1 MICRFLSLSL
11 SVCFIAL
18 SAPPTASAQSD
29 DYSDIDRQIKREN
42 RDRERRTND
51 YSDLDRQIERDD
63 YSYSDSRRTSPY
75 YDTYFTVG
83 GAAVFAGDS
92 DLTQFD
98 GVATNGEA
106 TLEFDTD
113 YGIFGTFGGKS
124 GAFRTEGELYY
135 RDLQV
140 DRIDSPIGDLL
151 LSGGQI
157 DAISS
162 MFNVYYDTPI
172 TDRLEIFVGGGL
184 GIVFLSGDFTAGAP
198 GVGAL
203 FLSGDS
209 VEFAYQGMFGLATRV
224 ADNVYLTAGYRI
236 FSFTDPDFDGNE
248 YDAPLV
254 QSVDLGLRFTF

>member
-11 SVCFIAL
+11 SLAAAL
-18 SAPPTASAQSD
+18 TASAQSD
-29 DYSDIDRQIKREN
+29 DYSDIDRQIQREN
-42 RDRERRTND
+42 RERRNYD
-51 YSDLDRQIERDD
+51 YSDLDRQIERDEYA
-63 YSYSDSRRTSPY
+63 YSESRRTSPY

-92 DLTQFD
+92 DLTQFN
-98 GVATNGEA
+98 GVATNGAA

-113 YGIFGTFGGKS
+113 YGIFGTLGNKS
-124 GAFRTEGELYY
+124 GAFRTEGEFYY

-140 DRIDSPIGDLL
+140 DSIDSPAGDLL

-157 DAISS
+157 EAISS
-162 MFNVYYDTPI
+162 MFNVYYDAPI
-172 TDRLEIFVGGGL
+172 TDRLELFVGGGL
-184 GIVFLSGDFTAGAP
+184 GVVFISGDFTAGGP
-198 GVGAL
+198 GIGSI

-209 VEFAYQGMFGLATRV
+209 VEFAYQVMLGLATRV

-254 QSVDLGLRFTF
+254 QSIDLGIRFTF